1 MSKIGKINISIPEK
15 VKVVLA
21 GSNLNIEGP
30 LGKKSI
36 NINLEMFNLDI
47 KDGKEISIKPKKIDQ
62 ETKRLW
68 GMNRSLINNAVIG
81 SSAGY
86 EKVLELI
93 GVGYRAA
100 LKGNQLN
107 LQLGYSHDIN
117 FDIPEGIKIAV
128 EKQTTLK
135 ITGADKQQVGA
146 VASKL
151 KTLRKIEPY
160 KGKGV
165 AMQSC
170 LRLGAKGIKVSV
182 SGRLGGNEI
191 ARTEWLGYYTL
202 LFFTLI
208 QFSFF
213 IS

>member
-21 GSNLNIEGP
+21 GNNLNIEGP

-36 NINLEMFNLDI
+36 NINLEIFNLDI

-117 FDIPEGIKIAV
+117 FDIPEGIKIVV

-135 ITGADKQQVGA
+135 ISGSDKQQVGA
-146 VASKL
+146 IASKL

-160 KGKGV
+160 KSNHLYSLKLYEN
-165 AMQSC
+165 Q
-170 LRLGAKGIKVSV
+170 
-182 SGRLGGNEI
+182 
-191 ARTEWLGYYTL
+191 
-202 LFFTLI
+202 
-208 QFSFF
+208 
-213 IS
+213 